1 MKKIFFYG
9 ILFSIFFMGISA
21 SAHQPRLVGNE
32 TDVTVKDPEI
42 SQAFYG
48 TLIGSSA
55 KYHISSPVPFRLY
68 VSLLVPDI
76 EGVDKDISAAIS
88 KEGTDGPY
96 TDLSFLDGTQYEWTR
111 YFEDFAGDYYWQGPE
126 KTIDAGAGEY
136 TVMVFSQDNQGKYVF
151 VVGEKESF
159 PLSEMIRTIGVLPA
173 LKMDFFGKPWYL
185 AYYNLTGLF
194 LFGTLVVIGAVIA
207 VCILFFRFLFRRSR
221 EKMAQQSSKN
231 PGAV

>member
-9 ILFSIFFMGISA
+9 ILLSIFFAGISA
-21 SAHQPRLVGNE
+21 SAHQPRLVGGE
-32 TDVTVKDPEI
+32 TDITVENPGV

-48 TLIGSSA
+48 TLIGSPVN
-55 KYHISSPVPFRLY
+55 YHISSPVPFRLY

-88 KEGTDGPY
+88 KEGADGPY
-96 TDLSFLDGTQYEWTR
+96 TDLSFLDGTQHEWTR

-126 KTIDAGAGEY
+126 KTIDAEAGEY

-159 PLSEMIRTIGVLPA
+159 PLSEMIRTIGVLPS

-185 AYYNLTGLF
+185 AFYNLTGLF
-194 LFGTLVVIGAVIA
+194 LLGVLVVVGVVVAAGV
-207 VCILFFRFLFRRSR
+207 LFFRFLLRRSR
-221 EKMAQQSSKN
+221 EKRAQQSSKN